1 MSREFSR
8 SGRISLLALE
18 WRAIRPDR
26 EQELLERVMKKIAYE
41 TILDNIA
48 DGVFTV
54 DSELKITSF
63 NKSAEQITGVPSEEA
78 IGRRCREV
86 LRTNICE
93 ESCALLQTM
102 TTGKTMLHKEIII
115 VRSDGRRLPIGI
127 STAILRDKEGR
138 LVGAVESFRDMSLVA
153 ELRRELK
160 GRYTVE
166 DIISKNPKMQLILK
180 TLPQIAESG
189 ASVLIEGESGT
200 GKEIVA
206 HAVHNLSNRRKRPFV
221 PIHCAAIPDTLL
233 ESELFGYKAG
243 AFTDAKK
250 DKPGKF
256 TIAHRGTL
264 FLDEI
269 GEIQPALQ
277 VKLLRFL
284 QDGVYEPLGAVK
296 SVKGDLRILAASN
309 KPLSQLV
316 TNGLFRQDL
325 YYRINVVK
333 ITLPP
338 LRERMDDLPLLID
351 HFIERFNRLKG
362 KNIHHV
368 SPETFGLLV
377 AHDYPGNIRELENII
392 EHGFVMCRGETMKP
406 EHLPPELAHDFG
418 DRRTGT
424 AREVPLKDL
433 EARYIWQA
441 LRRHNWNRLET
452 ARSLGMSKSTFF
464 RKVKALGI
472 ELPRKDGRYS

>member
-1 MSREFSR
+1 
-8 SGRISLLALE
+8 
-18 WRAIRPDR
+18 
-26 EQELLERVMKKIAYE
+26 MKKIAYE

-54 DSELKITSF
+54 DSDLTITSF
-63 NKSAEQITGVPSEEA
+63 NKSAEQITGVPATEA

-127 STAILRDKEGR
+127 STAILRDKDGR
-138 LVGAVESFRDMSLVA
+138 IVGAVESFRDMSLVA

-160 GRYTVE
+160 GQYTVE

-206 HAVHNLSNRRKRPFV
+206 HAIHNLSKRRKRPFV

-243 AFTDAKK
+243 AFTGAKK

-256 TIAHRGTL
+256 AIANRGTL

-284 QDGVYEPLGAVK
+284 QDGVYEPLGAVQ
-296 SVKGDLRILAASN
+296 SVKSDLRILAASN
-309 KPLSQLV
+309 KPLSELAA
-316 TNGLFRQDL
+316 NGLFRQDL

-338 LRERMDDLPLLID
+338 LRDRMDDLPLLID

-362 KNIHHV
+362 KNIHQV
-368 SPETFGLLV
+368 SPETFGLLM

-392 EHGFVMCRGETMKP
+392 EHGFVMCRGETMTQ
-406 EHLPPELAHDFG
+406 EHLPPELAHDFAG
-418 DRRTGT
+418 RQIATS
-424 AREVPLKDL
+424 REVPLKDL
-433 EARYIWQA
+433 EARYIWEA

-452 ARSLGMSKSTFF
+452 AKSLGISKSTFF
-464 RKVKALGI
+464 RKVKALGV
-472 ELPRKDGRYS
+472 ELPKKDGRHSQE

>member
-1 MSREFSR
+1 
-8 SGRISLLALE
+8 
-18 WRAIRPDR
+18 
-26 EQELLERVMKKIAYE
+26 
-41 TILDNIA
+41 
-48 DGVFTV
+48 
-54 DSELKITSF
+54 
-63 NKSAEQITGVPSEEA
+63 
-78 IGRRCREV
+78 
-86 LRTNICE
+86 
-93 ESCALLQTM
+93 
-102 TTGKTMLHKEIII
+102 
-115 VRSDGRRLPIGI
+115 
-127 STAILRDKEGR
+127 
-138 LVGAVESFRDMSLVA
+138 MSLVA

-160 GRYTVE
+160 GQYTVE

-206 HAVHNLSNRRKRPFV
+206 HAIHNLSKRRKRPFV

-243 AFTDAKK
+243 AFTGAKK

-256 TIAHRGTL
+256 AIANRGTL

-269 GEIQPALQ
+269 AEVQPALQ

-284 QDGVYEPLGAVK
+284 QDGVYEPLGAVQ
-296 SVKGDLRILAASN
+296 SVKSDLRILAATN
-309 KPLSQLV
+309 RPLSELV
-316 TNGLFRQDL
+316 ESGRFRQDL

-338 LRERMDDLPLLID
+338 LRDRMDDLPLLID

-362 KNIHHV
+362 KNIQQV
-368 SPETFGLLV
+368 SPEAFGLLM

-406 EHLPPELAHDFG
+406 EHLPPELTHDFG
-418 DRRTGT
+418 EGQTGGS
-424 AREVPLKDL
+424 REVPLKDL
-433 EARYIWQA
+433 EARYIWEA

-452 ARSLGMSKSTFF
+452 ARSLGISKSTFF
-464 RKVKALGI
+464 RKVKSLGI
-472 ELPRKDGRYS
+472 ELPEKDGRHSRE

>member
-1 MSREFSR
+1 
-8 SGRISLLALE
+8 
-18 WRAIRPDR
+18 
-26 EQELLERVMKKIAYE
+26 MKEIAYK

-54 DSELKITSF
+54 DPDLKITSF
-63 NKSAEQITGVPSEEA
+63 NRSAEQITGVSADEA
-78 IGRRCREV
+78 IGRRCSEV

-93 ESCALLQTM
+93 ESCALRQTM
-102 TTGKTMLHKEIII
+102 ATGKTMMHKEIII

-127 STAILRDKEGR
+127 STAILRDKEGTII
-138 LVGAVESFRDMSLVA
+138 GAVESFRDMSLVA

-160 GRYTVE
+160 GQYTFQ
-166 DIISKNPKMQLILK
+166 DIVSKNPKMQLILK

-200 GKEIVA
+200 GKEMVA
-206 HAVHNLSNRRKRPFV
+206 HAIHNLSKRRKRPFV

-243 AFTDAKK
+243 AFTGAKK
-250 DKPGKF
+250 DKPGRFALAQK
-256 TIAHRGTL
+256 GTL

-269 GEIQPALQ
+269 GEIQPAMQ

-284 QDGVYEPLGAVK
+284 QDGVYEPLGAVQPLK
-296 SVKGDLRILAASN
+296 ADLRILAASN
-309 KPLSQLV
+309 KSLSELV
-316 TNGLFRQDL
+316 NKGLFRQDL

-351 HFIERFNRLKG
+351 HFIERFNRRRG
-362 KNIHHV
+362 KHIHQV
-368 SPETFGLLV
+368 SPEAFGLLV

-392 EHGFVMCRGETMKP
+392 EHGFVMCRGETILP
-406 EHLPPELAHDFG
+406 EHLPPELAPNFRGPRLD
-418 DRRTGT
+418 TSQ
-424 AREVPLKDL
+424 EMPLKDL
-433 EARYIWQA
+433 EARYIWEA
-441 LRRHNWNRLET
+441 LRRHDWNRLAT
-452 ARSLGMSKSTFF
+452 AKALGMSKSTFF
-464 RKVKALGI
+464 RKVKALQI
-472 ELPRKDGRYS
+472 ELPEKDGRNSRS

>member
-1 MSREFSR
+1 
-8 SGRISLLALE
+8 
-18 WRAIRPDR
+18 
-26 EQELLERVMKKIAYE
+26 MKKIAYE

-93 ESCALLQTM
+93 ESCALRQTM

-127 STAILRDKEGR
+127 STAILRDKDGQ

-160 GRYTVE
+160 GQYTVE
-166 DIISKNPKMQLILK
+166 DIISKNPKMQLVLK

-206 HAVHNLSNRRKRPFV
+206 HAIHNLSKRRKRPFV

-243 AFTDAKK
+243 AFTGARK

-256 TIAHRGTL
+256 AIANRGTL

-269 GEIQPALQ
+269 GEVQPALQ

-284 QDGVYEPLGAVK
+284 QDGVYEPLGAVQ
-296 SVKGDLRILAASN
+296 SVNSDLRILAASN
-309 KPLSQLV
+309 KPLSELV
-316 TNGLFRQDL
+316 TSGLFRQDL

-333 ITLPP
+333 ISLPP
-338 LRERMDDLPLLID
+338 LRDRMDDLPLLID

-362 KNIHHV
+362 KNIHQV
-368 SPETFGLLV
+368 SPEAFGLLM

-392 EHGFVMCRGETMKP
+392 EHGFVMCRGETMEP
-406 EHLPPELAHDFG
+406 EHLPHELTHDIG
-418 DRRTGT
+418 DRQTGT
-424 AREVPLKDL
+424 SREVPLKDL
-433 EARYIWQA
+433 EARYIREA
-441 LRRHNWNRLET
+441 LRRRGWNRLAT

-472 ELPRKDGRYS
+472 ELPKKDGRYSHE

>member
-1 MSREFSR
+1 
-8 SGRISLLALE
+8 
-18 WRAIRPDR
+18 
-26 EQELLERVMKKIAYE
+26 MKKIAFE

-54 DSELKITSF
+54 DSELTITSF
-63 NKSAEQITGVPSEEA
+63 NRSAEQITGVPAEEA
-78 IGRRCREV
+78 IGRRCSEV

-93 ESCALLQTM
+93 ESCALRQTM
-102 TTGKTMLHKEIII
+102 ATGKTMLHKEIII

-127 STAILRDKEGR
+127 STAILRDKDGR

-160 GRYTVE
+160 GQHKVE

-200 GKEIVA
+200 GKELVA
-206 HAVHNLSNRRKRPFV
+206 QAIHNLSKRRKRPFV
-221 PIHCAAIPDTLL
+221 AIHCAAIPDTLL
-233 ESELFGYKAG
+233 ESELFGYKTG
-243 AFTDAKK
+243 AFTGAKK

-256 TIAHRGTL
+256 AIANRGTL

-269 GEIQPALQ
+269 GEVKPALQ

-284 QDGVYEPLGAVK
+284 QDGVYEPLGAVQ

-309 KPLSQLV
+309 KPLAELV
-316 TNGLFRQDL
+316 SSGLFRHDL

-338 LRERMDDLPLLID
+338 LRKRMDDLPLLID
-351 HFIERFNRLKG
+351 HFIEHFNRLKG
-362 KNIHHV
+362 KNIHQV
-368 SPETFGLLV
+368 SPEAFSLLM
-377 AHDYPGNIRELENII
+377 AHDFPGNIRELENII
-392 EHGFVMCRGETMKP
+392 EHGFVMCRGETIKP
-406 EHLPPELAHDFG
+406 EHLPPEMSHDFSSHPV
-418 DRRTGT
+418 GT
-424 AREVPLKDL
+424 SSGEVPLKAL
-433 EARYIWQA
+433 EARYIWEA
-441 LRRHNWNRLET
+441 LRRHDWNRLAT
-452 ARSLGMSKSTFF
+452 AKSLGMSKSTFF

-472 ELPRKDGRYS
+472 ELPKKDGRNAVG

>member
-1 MSREFSR
+1 
-8 SGRISLLALE
+8 
-18 WRAIRPDR
+18 
-26 EQELLERVMKKIAYE
+26 MKKIAYE

-63 NKSAEQITGVPSEEA
+63 NKSAEQITGVRAVEA
-78 IGRRCREV
+78 IGRRCSEV

-93 ESCALLQTM
+93 QSCALRKTM
-102 TTGKTMLHKEIII
+102 ATGKTMLHKEIII

-127 STAILRDKEGR
+127 STAILRDTDGL

-160 GRYTVE
+160 GQYTVE

-206 HAVHNLSNRRKRPFV
+206 HAIHNLSKRRKRPFV

-243 AFTDAKK
+243 AFTGAKK

-256 TIAHRGTL
+256 AIANRGTL

-284 QDGVYEPLGAVK
+284 QDGVYEPLGAVQ
-296 SVKGDLRILAASN
+296 SVKSDLRILAASN
-309 KPLSQLV
+309 KPLSELV
-316 TNGLFRQDL
+316 ASGLFRQDL
-325 YYRINVVK
+325 YYRVNVVK

-351 HFIERFNRLKG
+351 HFIERFNRRKG
-362 KNIHHV
+362 KNIHQV
-368 SPETFGLLV
+368 SPEAFGLLM

-392 EHGFVMCRGETMKP
+392 EHGFVMCRTETMKP
-406 EHLPPELAHDFG
+406 EHLPLELAHDFAG
-418 DRRTGT
+418 RQIDTS
-424 AREVPLKDL
+424 REVPLKDL
-433 EARYIWQA
+433 EARYIWEA
-441 LRRHNWNRLET
+441 LRRHDWNRLAT

-464 RKVKALGI
+464 RKVKALRI
-472 ELPRKDGRYS
+472 ELPKKDGRNSLG

>member
-1 MSREFSR
+1 MEGSRWFHYNGR
-8 SGRISLLALE
+8 NPSGTANLDSPE
-18 WRAIRPDR
+18 G
-26 EQELLERVMKKIAYE
+26 VMKEIAYE

-54 DSELKITSF
+54 DAALKITSF
-63 NKSAEQITGVPSEEA
+63 NKSAEQITGVPADEA
-78 IGRRCREV
+78 IGRRCSEV

-93 ESCALLQTM
+93 ESCALRQTM
-102 TTGKTMLHKEIII
+102 ATGKTMLHKEIII

-138 LVGAVESFRDMSLVA
+138 LIGAVESFRDMSLVA

-160 GRYTVE
+160 EQYSVE
-166 DIISKNPKMQLILK
+166 DIISKNPRMQLILK

-206 HAVHNLSNRRKRPFV
+206 HAIHNLSERRKRPFV
-221 PIHCAAIPDTLL
+221 AIHCAAIPDTLL

-243 AFTDAKK
+243 AFTGAKK

-256 TIAHRGTL
+256 ALANRGTL

-269 GEIQPALQ
+269 GEVQPALQ

-284 QDGVYEPLGAVK
+284 QDGVYEPLGAVRSAK
-296 SVKGDLRILAASN
+296 ADLRILAASN

-316 TNGLFRQDL
+316 ASGLFRQDL

-362 KNIHHV
+362 KNIHQI
-368 SPETFGLLV
+368 SPEAFGLLM
-377 AHDYPGNIRELENII
+377 AHDYPGNIRELENVI
-392 EHGFVMCRGETMKP
+392 EHGFVMCRGETIRP
-406 EHLPPELAHDFG
+406 EHLPPEMSYGSAG
-418 DRRTGT
+418 PSADR
-424 AREVPLKDL
+424 AREMSLKDL
-433 EARYIWQA
+433 EARYIWEA
-441 LRRHNWNRLET
+441 LRRHGWNRLAT
-452 ARSLGMSKSTFF
+452 ARALGMSKSTFF
-464 RKVKALGI
+464 RKVKALRI
-472 ELPRKDGRYS
+472 ELPEKDGRNASQ

>member
-1 MSREFSR
+1 
-8 SGRISLLALE
+8 
-18 WRAIRPDR
+18 
-26 EQELLERVMKKIAYE
+26 MKKIAYE

-54 DSELKITSF
+54 DSDLTITSF
-63 NKSAEQITGVPSEEA
+63 NKSAEQITGVPAAEA

-127 STAILRDKEGR
+127 STAILRDKDGR
-138 LVGAVESFRDMSLVA
+138 IVGAVESFRDMSLVA

-160 GRYTVE
+160 GQYTVE

-206 HAVHNLSNRRKRPFV
+206 HAIHNLSKRRKRPFV

-243 AFTDAKK
+243 AFTGAKK

-256 TIAHRGTL
+256 ANANRGTL

-284 QDGVYEPLGAVK
+284 QDGVYEPLGAVQ
-296 SVKGDLRILAASN
+296 SVKSDLRILAASN
-309 KPLSQLV
+309 KPLSELAA
-316 TNGLFRQDL
+316 NGLFRQDL

-338 LRERMDDLPLLID
+338 LRDRMDDLPLLID

-362 KNIHHV
+362 KNIHQV
-368 SPETFGLLV
+368 SPETFGLLM

-392 EHGFVMCRGETMKP
+392 EHGFVMCRGETMTP
-406 EHLPPELAHDFG
+406 EHLPPELAHDFAG
-418 DRRTGT
+418 RQIATS
-424 AREVPLKDL
+424 REVPLKDL
-433 EARYIWQA
+433 EARYIWEA

-452 ARSLGMSKSTFF
+452 AKSLGMSKSTFF

-472 ELPRKDGRYS
+472 ELPKKDGRHSRE

>member
-1 MSREFSR
+1 MGPTRGNEEH
-8 SGRISLLALE
+8 GLLK
-18 WRAIRPDR
+18 
-26 EQELLERVMKKIAYE
+26 RVMKKIAYE

-93 ESCALLQTM
+93 QSCALRQTM

-127 STAILRDKEGR
+127 STAILRDKDGR

-160 GRYTVE
+160 GQYTVE
-166 DIISKNPKMQLILK
+166 DIISKNPKMQLVLK

-206 HAVHNLSNRRKRPFV
+206 HAIHNLSKRRKRPFV

-233 ESELFGYKAG
+233 ESELFGYRAG
-243 AFTDAKK
+243 AFTGAKK

-256 TIAHRGTL
+256 AIANRGTL

-269 GEIQPALQ
+269 GEVQPALQ

-284 QDGVYEPLGAVK
+284 QDGVYEPLGAVQ
-296 SVKGDLRILAASN
+296 SVKSDLRILAASN
-309 KPLSQLV
+309 KPLSKLV
-316 TNGLFRQDL
+316 TSGLFRQDL

-338 LRERMDDLPLLID
+338 LRDRMDDLPLLID
-351 HFIERFNRLKG
+351 HFVERFNRLKG
-362 KNIHHV
+362 KNIHQV
-368 SPETFGLLV
+368 SPETFGLLM

-392 EHGFVMCRGETMKP
+392 EHGFVMCRGETMAP
-406 EHLPPELAHDFG
+406 EHLPPELAHDFA
-418 DRRTGT
+418 DHQTGT
-424 AREVPLKDL
+424 SREIPLKDL
-433 EARYIWQA
+433 EARYIWEA
-441 LRRHNWNRLET
+441 LRRHNWNRLDT
-452 ARSLGMSKSTFF
+452 AKSLGMSKSTFF

-472 ELPRKDGRYS
+472 ELPKKDGRHSRK

>member
-1 MSREFSR
+1 
-8 SGRISLLALE
+8 
-18 WRAIRPDR
+18 
-26 EQELLERVMKKIAYE
+26 MKKIAYE

-63 NKSAEQITGVPSEEA
+63 NKSAEQITGVQAAEA
-78 IGRRCREV
+78 IGRRCSEV

-93 ESCALLQTM
+93 ESCALRQTM
-102 TTGKTMLHKEIII
+102 ATGKRMLHKEIII

-127 STAILRDKEGR
+127 STAILRDKDGR
-138 LVGAVESFRDMSLVA
+138 IVGAVESFRDMSLVA

-160 GRYTVE
+160 GQYTVE

-206 HAVHNLSNRRKRPFV
+206 HAIHNLSKRRKRPFV

-243 AFTDAKK
+243 AFTGAKK

-256 TIAHRGTL
+256 ANANKGTL

-269 GEIQPALQ
+269 GEVQPSLQ

-284 QDGVYEPLGAVK
+284 QDGVYEPLGAVQ
-296 SVKGDLRILAASN
+296 SVKSDLRILAASN
-309 KPLSQLV
+309 KPLSELV
-316 TNGLFRQDL
+316 ASGVFRQDL

-362 KNIHHV
+362 KNIHQV
-368 SPETFGLLV
+368 SPEAFGLLM
-377 AHDYPGNIRELENII
+377 AHDYPGNIREFENIV
-392 EHGFVMCRGETMKP
+392 EHGFVMCRGETMNP

-418 DRRTGT
+418 GRQIG
-424 AREVPLKDL
+424 ASREVPLKDL
-433 EARYIWQA
+433 EARYIWEA

-452 ARSLGMSKSTFF
+452 AKSLGMSKSTFF
-464 RKVKALGI
+464 RKVKSLGI
-472 ELPRKDGRYS
+472 DLPKKDGRYSPE

>member
-1 MSREFSR
+1 
-8 SGRISLLALE
+8 
-18 WRAIRPDR
+18 
-26 EQELLERVMKKIAYE
+26 MKVIAYE

-54 DSELKITSF
+54 DAELKITSF
-63 NKSAEQITGVPSEEA
+63 NRSAEQITGVPAGEA
-78 IGRRCREV
+78 IGRRCSEV

-93 ESCALLQTM
+93 ESCALRQTM
-102 TTGKTMLHKEIII
+102 ETGKTMLHKEIII

-127 STAILRDKEGR
+127 STAILRDKHGR
-138 LVGAVESFRDMSLVA
+138 LIGAVESFRDMSLVA

-160 GRYTVE
+160 GQYTVE
-166 DIISKNPKMQLILK
+166 DIISNNPKMQLILK

-206 HAVHNLSNRRKRPFV
+206 HAIHNLSERRKRPFV
-221 PIHCAAIPDTLL
+221 ALHCAAIPDTLL

-243 AFTDAKK
+243 AFTGAKK

-256 TIAHRGTL
+256 ALANKGTL

-269 GEIQPALQ
+269 GEVQPALQ

-284 QDGVYEPLGAVK
+284 QDGVYEPLGAVQ
-296 SVKGDLRILAASN
+296 SVKADLRVLAASN
-309 KPLSQLV
+309 KPLSELV
-316 TNGLFRQDL
+316 GNGLFRQDL

-338 LRERMDDLPLLID
+338 LRARMDDLPLLID
-351 HFIERFNRLKG
+351 HFIERFNRRKG
-362 KNIHHV
+362 KNIHQV
-368 SPETFGLLV
+368 SPEAFGLLM

-392 EHGFVMCRGETMKP
+392 EHGFVMCRGETIQPK
-406 EHLPPELAHDFG
+406 HLPPEMSLDIG
-418 DRRTGT
+418 GPPLDTT
-424 AREVPLKDL
+424 REMPLKDL
-433 EARYIWQA
+433 EARYIWEA
-441 LRRHNWNRLET
+441 LRRHDWNRLAT
-452 ARSLGMSKSTFF
+452 AKSLGMSKSTFF
-464 RKVKALGI
+464 RKVKALQI
-472 ELPRKDGRYS
+472 ELPDKDGRNSPE

>member
-1 MSREFSR
+1 
-8 SGRISLLALE
+8 
-18 WRAIRPDR
+18 
-26 EQELLERVMKKIAYE
+26 MKEIAYK

-54 DSELKITSF
+54 DPKLKITSF
-63 NKSAEQITGVPSEEA
+63 NKSAEQITGVAADEA
-78 IGRRCREV
+78 VGRRCSEV

-93 ESCALLQTM
+93 ERCALRQTM
-102 TTGKTMLHKEIII
+102 ETGKRMMHKEIII

-127 STAILRDKEGR
+127 STAILRDKEGQII
-138 LVGAVESFRDMSLVA
+138 GAVESFRDMSLVA

-160 GRYTVE
+160 GQYTFE

-180 TLPQIAESG
+180 TLPQIAESE
-189 ASVLIEGESGT
+189 ASVLVEGESGT
-200 GKEIVA
+200 GKEMVA
-206 HAVHNLSNRRKRPFV
+206 HAIHNLSKRRKRPFV

-243 AFTDAKK
+243 AFTGAKR
-250 DKPGKF
+250 DKPGRFALAQK
-256 TIAHRGTL
+256 GTL

-269 GEIQPALQ
+269 GEIQPAIQ

-284 QDGVYEPLGAVK
+284 QDGVYEPLGAVQPLK
-296 SVKGDLRILAASN
+296 ADLRILAASN
-309 KPLSQLV
+309 KTLSELV
-316 TNGLFRQDL
+316 DKGLFRQDL

-351 HFIERFNRLKG
+351 HFIERFNRRKG
-362 KNIHHV
+362 KHIHQV
-368 SPETFGLLV
+368 SPEAFGLLV

-406 EHLPPELAHDFG
+406 EHLPPELAHDF
-418 DRRTGT
+418 DDHQTGT
-424 AREVPLKDL
+424 SREVPLKDL
-433 EARYIWQA
+433 EARYIWEA

-452 ARSLGMSKSTFF
+452 ARSLGISKSTFF
-464 RKVKALGI
+464 RKVKSLGI
-472 ELPRKDGRYS
+472 ELPKKDGRYSQD

>member
-1 MSREFSR
+1 
-8 SGRISLLALE
+8 
-18 WRAIRPDR
+18 
-26 EQELLERVMKKIAYE
+26 MKKIAYE

-63 NKSAEQITGVPSEEA
+63 NKSAEQITGVRAVEA
-78 IGRRCREV
+78 IGRRCSEV

-93 ESCALLQTM
+93 ESCALRKTM
-102 TTGKTMLHKEIII
+102 ATGKTMLHKEIII

-127 STAILRDKEGR
+127 STAILRDTDGL

-160 GRYTVE
+160 GQYTVE

-206 HAVHNLSNRRKRPFV
+206 HAIHNLSKRRKRPFV

-243 AFTDAKK
+243 AFTGAKK
-250 DKPGKF
+250 DKPGKLA
-256 TIAHRGTL
+256 IANRGTL

-269 GEIQPALQ
+269 GEVQPALQ

-284 QDGVYEPLGAVK
+284 QDGVYEPLGAVQ
-296 SVKGDLRILAASN
+296 SVKSDLRILAASN
-309 KPLSQLV
+309 KPLSELV
-316 TNGLFRQDL
+316 ASGLFRQDL
-325 YYRINVVK
+325 YYRVNVVK

-351 HFIERFNRLKG
+351 HFIERFNRRKG
-362 KNIHHV
+362 KNIHQV
-368 SPETFGLLV
+368 SPEAFGLLM

-392 EHGFVMCRGETMKP
+392 EHGFVMCRAEAMKP
-406 EHLPPELAHDFG
+406 EHLPLELAHDFAG
-418 DRRTGT
+418 RQIDTS
-424 AREVPLKDL
+424 REVPLKDL
-433 EARYIWQA
+433 EARYIWEA
-441 LRRHNWNRLET
+441 LRRHDWNRLAT

-464 RKVKALGI
+464 RKVKALRI
-472 ELPRKDGRYS
+472 ELPKKDGRNSLG

>member
-1 MSREFSR
+1 
-8 SGRISLLALE
+8 
-18 WRAIRPDR
+18 
-26 EQELLERVMKKIAYE
+26 MKEIAYK

-54 DSELKITSF
+54 DPELKITSF
-63 NKSAEQITGVPSEEA
+63 NKSAEQITGVAASEA
-78 IGRRCREV
+78 VGRRCSEV

-93 ESCALLQTM
+93 ERCALRQTM
-102 TTGKTMLHKEIII
+102 ATGKTMMHKEIII

-127 STAILRDKEGR
+127 STAILRDKEGEII
-138 LVGAVESFRDMSLVA
+138 GAVESFRDMSLVA

-160 GRYTVE
+160 GQYTFE

-200 GKEIVA
+200 GKEMVA
-206 HAVHNLSNRRKRPFV
+206 HAIHNLSKRRKRPFV

-243 AFTDAKK
+243 AFTGAKR
-250 DKPGKF
+250 DKPGRFALAQK
-256 TIAHRGTL
+256 GTL

-269 GEIQPALQ
+269 GEIQPAIQ

-284 QDGVYEPLGAVK
+284 QDGVYEPLGAVQPLK
-296 SVKGDLRILAASN
+296 ADLRILAASN
-309 KPLSQLV
+309 KTLSELV
-316 TNGLFRQDL
+316 NKGLFRQDL

-351 HFIERFNRLKG
+351 HFIERFNRRKG
-362 KNIHHV
+362 KHIHQV
-368 SPETFGLLV
+368 SPEALSLLM

-392 EHGFVMCRGETMKP
+392 EHGFVMCRGETILPK
-406 EHLPPELAHDFG
+406 HLPPELAPIFRSPQLD
-418 DRRTGT
+418 TS
-424 AREVPLKDL
+424 REVRLKDL
-433 EARYIWQA
+433 EARYIWEA
-441 LRRHNWNRLET
+441 LRRHDWNRLAT
-452 ARSLGMSKSTFF
+452 AKALGMSKSTFF
-464 RKVKALGI
+464 RKVKALQI
-472 ELPRKDGRYS
+472 ELPDKDGRNSRS